1 VREFRNTSRTG
12 AVRVW
17 RIAVHGNEVHTQFGQ
32 LDGKMQEV
40 VELGERKNVGRANE
54 MTAAEDAVLLAE
66 RMVLKKTR
74 KGYVEAGEETE
85 DVDVSIISAETLPTN
100 LCFYKPF
107 NSVTPTMQEKIEQS
121 KVWLLRKYD
130 GEMMVIRKTLEGRCE
145 MYSRRML
152 PHHHLEPDIPWT
164 TRFPQIVRD
173 IETSDIP
180 NGTILLGEIIG
191 ACNEDDRWNVA
202 KVMKSKTPKAL
213 QHQKDTSFLRYVIW
227 DVAWMGGH
235 QLLGT
240 TKTSIRLDWAEEF
253 AAGHWRPHLACP
265 EIFIEGEY
273 PATLAEIMELAQS
286 RNWEGF
292 VVIDPSETY
301 GDRGFNLRGKAERP
315 RDACAKIK
323 PVFEDDFI
331 ALWDPDNGIGAYGRG
346 KYTGKL
352 GSVELYQINHL
363 GETVKICDMGNGWSK
378 KFIEDN
384 STTDS
389 WPKVVQVKYES
400 RTYKSRGDKTDALQ
414 FPRFVMEREDKAE
427 NECINPEL

>member
-1 VREFRNTSRTG
+1 MREFRNTSRTG

-17 RIAVHGNEVHTQFGQ
+17 SIAVFGNEIHTQFGQ

-40 VELGERKNVGRANE
+40 VDLGEPKNVGRANE
-54 MTAAEDAVLLAE
+54 MTAEEDAVLLAE

-74 KGYVEAGEETE
+74 KGYVEVGTESDEGE
-85 DVDVSIISAETLPTN
+85 VDVISAETLPTN

-107 NSVTPTMQEKIEQS
+107 NSITATMKQKIEQS
-121 KVWLLRKYD
+121 EAWLLRKYD
-130 GEMMVIRKTLEGRCE
+130 GEMMVVRKTLEGRCE

-164 TRFPQIVRD
+164 ARFPQIVRD
-173 IETSDIP
+173 IEQPTIP

-191 ACNEDDRWNVA
+191 ASDEDDRWNVA
-202 KVMKSKTPKAL
+202 KVLKSKTDKAL
-213 QHQKDTSFLRYVIW
+213 QHQNDADLLRYVIW
-227 DVAWMGGH
+227 DVAWMDGH

-240 TKTSIRLDWAEEF
+240 TKISIRLDWAEEF
-253 AAGHWRPHLACP
+253 ANSASHLVCP
-265 EIFIEGEY
+265 EIFVEGEY
-273 PATLAEIMELAQS
+273 PETLEEIMELAHF
-286 RNWEGF
+286 RKWEGF
-292 VVIDPSETY
+292 VAIDPNESY

-315 RDACAKIK
+315 RNACAKIK

-352 GSVELYQINHL
+352 GSVELFQINHL

-378 KFIEDN
+378 QFIESN

-400 RTYKSRGDKTDALQ
+400 RTYRSRGDKTDALQ
-414 FPRFVMEREDKAE
+414 FPRFIVVREDKAE

>member
-17 RIAVHGNEVHTQFGQ
+17 RIAVVGNEIHTQFGQ
-32 LDGKMQEV
+32 LDGKMQDV
-40 VELGERKNVGRANE
+40 VELGEPKNVGRSNE
-54 MTAAEDAVLLAE
+54 MTAEQDATFQAE
-66 RMVLKKTR
+66 RMILKKTR
-74 KGYVEAGEETE
+74 KGYVESGTETE
-85 DVDVSIISAETLPTN
+85 ESEVSIISAETLPTN

-107 NSVTPTMQEKIEQS
+107 NSVTAAMKQKIEQS
-121 KVWLLRKYD
+121 EAWLLRKYD
-130 GEMMVIRKTLEGRCE
+130 GEMMVIRKTLEGQCE

-152 PHHHLEPDIPWT
+152 PHHHLEPEIPWT

-173 IETSDIP
+173 VEHPDIP

-191 ACNEDDRWNVA
+191 ASDEDDRWNVA
-202 KVMKSKTPKAL
+202 KVMKSKTDKAL
-213 QHQKDTSFLRYVIW
+213 RHQQDTDLLRYVIW
-227 DVAWMGGH
+227 DVAWMDGH
-235 QLLGT
+235 QLIGD
-240 TKTSIRLDWAEEF
+240 TKVSIRLDWAEEF
-253 AAGHWRPHLACP
+253 ASGASHLVAP
-265 EIFIEGEY
+265 EIFVEGEY
-273 PATLAEIMELAQS
+273 PETLEEIMELAHF
-286 RNWEGF
+286 RKWEGF
-292 VVIDPSETY
+292 VAIDPNESY

-315 RDACAKIK
+315 RNACAKIK

-352 GSVELYQINHL
+352 GSVELFQINHL

-378 KFIEDN
+378 QFIESN

-400 RTYKSRGDKTDALQ
+400 RTYRSRGDKTDALQ
-414 FPRFVMEREDKAE
+414 FPRFIVVREDKAE

>member
-1 VREFRNTSRTG
+1 MREFRNTSRTG

-17 RIAVHGNEVHTQFGQ
+17 SIAVFGNEIHTQFGQ

-40 VELGERKNVGRANE
+40 VDLGEPKNVGRANE
-54 MTAAEDAVLLAE
+54 MTAEEDAVLLAE

-74 KGYVEAGEETE
+74 KGYVEVGTESEES
-85 DVDVSIISAETLPTN
+85 DVGIIAAETLPTN

-107 NSVTPTMQEKIEQS
+107 NSITATMKQKIEQS
-121 KVWLLRKYD
+121 EAWLLRKYD
-130 GEMMVIRKTLEGRCE
+130 GEMMVVRKTLEGQCE

-164 TRFPQIVRD
+164 ARFPQIVRD
-173 IETSDIP
+173 IEHPNIP

-191 ACNEDDRWNVA
+191 ASDEDDRWNVA
-202 KVMKSKTPKAL
+202 KVMKSKTDKAL
-213 QHQKDTSFLRYVIW
+213 RHQQDTSLLRYVIW
-227 DVAWMGGH
+227 DVAWMDSH
-235 QLLGT
+235 QLLGD
-240 TKTSIRLDWAEEF
+240 TKISIRLDWAEEF
-253 AAGHWRPHLACP
+253 ANSMSHLVCP
-265 EIFIEGEY
+265 EIFMGGEY
-273 PATLAEIMELAQS
+273 PADLDEIMELAHEQK
-286 RNWEGF
+286 WEGF
-292 VVIDPSETY
+292 VAIDPDDTY

-363 GETVKICDMGNGWSK
+363 EETVRICDMGNGWDK
-378 KFIEDN
+378 QFIEDN
-384 STTDS
+384 SSTDS

-400 RTYKSRGDKTDALQ
+400 RTYRSRGDKTDALQ
-414 FPRFVMEREDKAE
+414 FPRFITVREDKAE

>member
-1 VREFRNTSRTG
+1 MREFHNTSRTG

-17 RIAVHGNEVHTQFGQ
+17 RIAVHGNEIHTQFGQ

-40 VELGERKNVGRANE
+40 IDLGQAKNVGRSNEVSAEQDALMEAERTILKKTRSGYVELGEEV
-54 MTAAEDAVLLAE
+54 
-66 RMVLKKTR
+66 
-74 KGYVEAGEETE
+74 ETE
-85 DVDVSIISAETLPTN
+85 EVEIISAEVLPQS

-107 NSVTPTMQEKIEQS
+107 NTVTPAMKEKIEKS
-121 KVWLLRKYD
+121 EAWLLRKYD
-130 GEMMVIRKTLEGRCE
+130 GEMMVIRKTLDGRCE

-152 PHHHLEPDIPWT
+152 PHHHLEPEIPWT

-173 IETSDIP
+173 IEQATIP

-191 ACNEDDRWNVA
+191 ASDEDDRWNVA
-202 KVMKSKTPKAL
+202 KVMKSKTDKAL
-213 QHQKDTSFLRYVIW
+213 QHQNDTDLLRYVIW

-240 TKTSIRLDWAEEF
+240 TKISIRLDWAEEF
-253 AAGHWRPHLACP
+253 ANGRWGSHLVCP

-273 PATLAEIMELAQS
+273 PADLNEIMELAHS
-286 RNWEGF
+286 REWEGF
-292 VVIDPSETY
+292 VAIDPCSTY

-315 RDACAKIK
+315 RTACVKIK

-331 ALWDPDNGIGAYGRG
+331 AVWDPVNGIGSYGRG
-346 KYTGKL
+346 KNTGKL
-352 GSVELYQINHL
+352 GSVALYQINHL
-363 GETVKICDMGNGWSK
+363 GEMVTICDMGNGWSQ

-384 STTDS
+384 SVEAC

-400 RTYKSRGDKTDALQ
+400 RTYRSRGDKTDALQ